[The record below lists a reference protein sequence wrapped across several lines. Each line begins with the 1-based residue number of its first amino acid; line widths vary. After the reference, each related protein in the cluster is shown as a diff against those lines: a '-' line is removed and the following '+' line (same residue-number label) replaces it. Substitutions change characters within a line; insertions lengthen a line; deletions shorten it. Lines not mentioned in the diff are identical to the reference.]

1 MFGYSFR
8 RAVRFVRAR
17 IDAALLA
24 CVLAGIG
31 AGAASSREG
40 VSEATLKAAIVAN
53 FFLFVEWPEP
63 ASATGGYRL
72 CVAGRGETADAVLA
86 KNGHMVKGQSIEAIR
101 LAAPDAVPGRRC
113 KILFIPAS
121 AGGRAAEFS
130 QAVAGSTTLIVAE
143 GDVLAIDQAHVILG
157 LDERGPVL
165 SINRTEARRAGLDIS
180 SRLLK
185 LARKVS

>member
-121 AGGRAAEFS
+121 AG
-130 QAVAGSTTLIVAE
+130 AVAAYLGARGYFPPLRFTAE
-143 GDVLAIDQAHVILG
+143 RFVLY
-157 LDERGPVL
+157 
-165 SINRTEARRAGLDIS
+165 S
-180 SRLLK
+180 SRDSVGGGPYIVEAEYPLLAAPQA
-185 LARKVS
+185 LTRTAGG